1 MNPCST
7 SRPLGARH
15 VTRGTF
21 RLLPM
26 AVVSLV
32 SSITLWTYCDL
43 SCGTPEQLRAGS
55 YCFPYGDVIMMS
67 WTRLV
72 ARHPRIPILGLLI
85 TSSRCIRVR
94 TLVQDSYCALKP
106 VDTCIK
112 ALVRR
117 PEIAILVFFNH

>member
-1 MNPCST
+1 M
-7 SRPLGARH
+7 L
-15 VTRGTF
+15 GTF
-21 RLLPM
+21 RLLPI

-32 SSITLWTYCDL
+32 SNITLRTCGNL

-55 YCFPYGDVIMMS
+55 YCLSYDDVIMTS

-85 TSSRCIRVR
+85 TSSRRIRIR

-106 VDTCIK
+106 VVTCI
-112 ALVRR
+112 
-117 PEIAILVFFNH
+117 